1 MPCHEFPNSGSRTWL
16 RPVNSNRIPP
26 MTTPSMEWGRHD
38 WTGTAAD
45 FHAMDLPTE
54 RALWWCNVEQPT
66 LILGS
71 TQSVDDVNQNSAD
84 ESGVLVSRR
93 RSGGGAVYVHPSDSV
108 WVDITIG
115 RDDPLWR
122 DDVAQS
128 MLWLGELFVEA
139 LSPWVQTEVYRD
151 SFSTGIDGRIVCFAS
166 SSPGEVFVGANKL
179 VGISQRRGR
188 DGARFQ
194 CVLYRHWRPSEW
206 SAALASPEVRIR
218 VADVAV
224 ATLDIPAFALVNAIS
239 EQLSLLGG
247 GQSGEIWG

>member
-1 MPCHEFPNSGSRTWL
+1 
-16 RPVNSNRIPP
+16 

-45 FHAMDLPTE
+45 FHAMELPYE
-54 RALWWCNVEQPT
+54 RALWWCNVETPT

-71 TQSVDDVNQNSAD
+71 SQSLDDLNQKSAD

-93 RSGGGAVYVHPSDSV
+93 RSGGGAVFVHPSDSV
-108 WVDITIG
+108 WIDITIS
-115 RDDPLWR
+115 RDDPLWK

-139 LSPWVQTEVYRD
+139 LSPWVHAEVFRD
-151 SFSTGIDGRIVCFAS
+151 TFSNGIDGRVVCFAS

-206 SAALASPEVRIR
+206 SQILASSDVRSR
-218 VADVAV
+218 VAEIAV
-224 ATLDIPAFALVNAIS
+224 TTLDIPAQTIVNAIS
-239 EQLSLLGG
+239 DQLSGL
-247 GQSGEIWG
+247 SGEESGEFRG

>member
-1 MPCHEFPNSGSRTWL
+1 
-16 RPVNSNRIPP
+16 
-26 MTTPSMEWGRHD
+26 MEWGRHD

-45 FHAMDLPTE
+45 FHAMELPYE
-54 RALWWCNVEQPT
+54 RALWWCNVETPT

-71 TQSVDDVNQNSAD
+71 SQSLDDLNQKSAD

-93 RSGGGAVYVHPSDSV
+93 RSGGGAVFVHPSDSV
-108 WVDITIG
+108 WIDITIS
-115 RDDPLWR
+115 RDDPLWK

-139 LSPWVQTEVYRD
+139 LSPWVHAEVYRD
-151 SFSTGIDGRIVCFAS
+151 TFSTGIDGRVVCFAS

-194 CVLYRHWRPSEW
+194 CVLYRHWRPGEW
-206 SAALASPEVRIR
+206 SQILASSDVRSR
-218 VADVAV
+218 VAEIAV
-224 ATLDIPAFALVNAIS
+224 TTLDIPAQTIVNAIS
-239 EQLSLLGG
+239 DQLSGR
-247 GQSGEIWG
+247 SGEESGEFRG

>member
-1 MPCHEFPNSGSRTWL
+1 
-16 RPVNSNRIPP
+16 
-26 MTTPSMEWGRHD
+26 MEWGRHD

-45 FHAMDLPTE
+45 FHAMELPSE
-54 RALWWCNVEQPT
+54 RALWWCNVETPT
-66 LILGS
+66 VILGS

-93 RSGGGAVYVHPSDSV
+93 RSGGGAVFVHPSDSV
-108 WVDITIG
+108 WIDITIR
-115 RDDPLWR
+115 RDDPLWK

-139 LSPWVQTEVYRD
+139 LSPWVQANVYRD
-151 SFSTGIDGRIVCFAS
+151 SFSTGIDGRVVCFAS

-188 DGARFQ
+188 EGARFQ

-206 SAALASPEVRIR
+206 SQILASSDVRSR
-218 VADVAV
+218 VADIAV
-224 ATLDIPAFALVNAIS
+224 ATLNVPAQTLVNAVFQ
-239 EQLSLLGG
+239 QLSGLGG
-247 GQSGEIWG
+247 EESGEIRG